1 MSAHLGIFSMSDA
14 RRLAHKRLPRMI
26 FNYVDGAASDEK
38 AAQLNVGRLGE
49 MRLMPR
55 VLRDVGARRLTGQ
68 ILGMDVGLPF
78 GIAPMGMCNLSWPGG
93 DRALARLAAT
103 RQTPLCVSTAAS
115 TPLET
120 MIEMADG
127 YAWFQLYAG
136 QSDAFVNELID
147 RAEAAGYKHF
157 ILTVD
162 VPVLSMR
169 NRERSTGF
177 GHPPRMDLA
186 SVMDFASHPRW
197 VLSTLM
203 AGVPRPMNFH
213 TSAHVSAFD
222 RTANRAGADWDFL
235 ARLRARWPHKL
246 IIKGVQSPD
255 DARRMAAMGVDAI
268 YVSNHGGR
276 QLNAAPAVIESLPQ
290 IRAAVG
296 NDMVL
301 VFDGGVRR
309 GEDIIKAR
317 AAGADFVMAGRP
329 FLYGLGAA
337 GEKGIH
343 RITDILAEEADIT
356 LGLIGETDLTAL
368 GANNLAV

>member
-368 GANNLAV
+368 GAHNLAV

>member
-1 MSAHLGIFSMSDA
+1 MGGHLGIFSIADA
-14 RRLAHKRLPRMI
+14 RRLAQKRLPRMI

-38 AAQLNVGRLGE
+38 AAQLNMDRLSDL
-49 MRLMPR
+49 RLMPR
-55 VLRDVGARRLTGQ
+55 VLRNVVARRLTGQ

-103 RQTPLCVSTAAS
+103 RQIPLCVSTAAS

-120 MIEMADG
+120 MIEMAEG
-127 YAWFQLYAG
+127 HAWFQLYVG
-136 QSDAFVNELID
+136 QSDAFVSELVD
-147 RAEAAGYKHF
+147 RAEAAGYTQF

-177 GHPPRMDLA
+177 GHPPRMDVA
-186 SVMDFASHPRW
+186 SIIDFACHPRW
-197 VLSTLM
+197 VMSTLR
-203 AGVPRPMNFH
+203 AGIPKPMNFH
-213 TSAHVSAFD
+213 RSAHVSSFD
-222 RTANRAGADWDFL
+222 RTANRAGADWGFL
-235 ARLRARWPHKL
+235 KRLRDRWPHKL

-255 DARRMAAMGVDAI
+255 DARRITKMGVDAI

-276 QLNAAPAVIESLPQ
+276 QLNAAPAVISSLPQ
-290 IRAAVG
+290 IRNAVG
-296 NDMVL
+296 HDMVL
-301 VFDGGVRR
+301 IFDGGVRR

-317 AAGADFVMAGRP
+317 AAGADFVMVGRP

-356 LGLIGETDLTAL
+356 MGLIGETELTAI
-368 GANNLAV
+368 GSQNLAM